1 MKSKTSAFMT
11 IAGGVI
17 LILFF
22 LPHFFLGLPTV
33 SEILKDENASVKLT
47 NTIQNIWIFSS
58 ITMLLCGLWAFQLGY
73 AELKNH
79 AMNKTAHIAL
89 GTGMILFAFI
99 GVYNSFPD
107 FGLIIFIIPGLLI
120 ALPALLKKKY

>member
-22 LPHFFLGLPTV
+22 LPHFFLGLPTM
-33 SEILKDENASVKLT
+33 SEILKDENASMKLT
-47 NTIQNIWIFSS
+47 NIVQNIWIFSS
-58 ITMLLCGLWAFQLGY
+58 ITMILCGLWAFQLGY
-73 AELKNH
+73 AELKNNTF
-79 AMNKTAHIAL
+79 NKTAQIAL
-89 GTGMILFAFI
+89 GTGMTLFALVS
-99 GVYNSFPD
+99 VYNSFPD

-120 ALPALLKKKY
+120 LLPSLLRKKH